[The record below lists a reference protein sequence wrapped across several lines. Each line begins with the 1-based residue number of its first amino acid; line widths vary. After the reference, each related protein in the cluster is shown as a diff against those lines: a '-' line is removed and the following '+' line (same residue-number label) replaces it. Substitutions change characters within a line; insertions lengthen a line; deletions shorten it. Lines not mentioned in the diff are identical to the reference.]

1 MVGRAAGVSVD
12 PLIQPFSHIWIC
24 AARDMRLRFV
34 QVFRPTSF
42 YVQRVCVQTPGLHL
56 AGLAG
61 AAVPAHADWYLDNES
76 SRLSFVTTKNTE
88 IAEVQRFLVLH
99 GKVDGKGAA
108 QLEVELESVNS
119 GIPLRDER
127 MRNSLFQ
134 IKTFP
139 EALINTQINLQPIN
153 ELAPG
158 AQLELRLPLSVT
170 LHGKTQTYSAE
181 LLATRLDDRR
191 FQVVTLEPVVLHA
204 EDFDLAPG
212 VAALRKAAGLK
223 SISLSV
229 PVGAVL
235 IFTAR

>member
-1 MVGRAAGVSVD
+1 MFNVK
-12 PLIQPFSHIWIC
+12 PL
-24 AARDMRLRFV
+24 
-34 QVFRPTSF
+34 VFALLT
-42 YVQRVCVQTPGLHL
+42 C
-56 AGLAG
+56 

-88 IAEVQRFLVLH
+88 VAEVQRFLVLH
-99 GKVDGKGAA
+99 GKVDAKGAA
-108 QLEVELESVNS
+108 RLEVELGSINS

-127 MRNSLFQ
+127 MRKELFE

-139 EALINTQINLQPIN
+139 EAQISAQINLQPIN
-153 ELAPG
+153 DLASG

-181 LLATRLDDRR
+181 LLATRLDERR

-212 VAALRKAAGLK
+212 VATLRKAAGLK
-223 SISLSV
+223 SISLTV

>member
-1 MVGRAAGVSVD
+1 MFNASVIKPLAFALLAA
-12 PLIQPFSHIWIC
+12 
-24 AARDMRLRFV
+24 
-34 QVFRPTSF
+34 
-42 YVQRVCVQTPGLHL
+42 
-56 AGLAG
+56 

-99 GKVDGKGAA
+99 GKVDRNGAA
-108 QLEVELESVNS
+108 QVEVELSPVNS

-127 MRNSLFQ
+127 MRNQLFE

-139 EALINTQINLQPIN
+139 EALISTQINLQPIN
-153 ELAPG
+153 DLAPG

-170 LHGKTQTYSAE
+170 LHGKTHTYNAE

-191 FQVVTLEPVVLHA
+191 FQVVTLEPLVLRA
-204 EDFDLAPG
+204 EDFELVPG
-212 VAALRKAAGLK
+212 VTALRNAAGLA
-223 SISLSV
+223 SISLAV

>member
-1 MVGRAAGVSVD
+1 MFNVK
-12 PLIQPFSHIWIC
+12 PL
-24 AARDMRLRFV
+24 
-34 QVFRPTSF
+34 VFALLT
-42 YVQRVCVQTPGLHL
+42 C
-56 AGLAG
+56 

-99 GKVDGKGAA
+99 GKVDAKGAA
-108 QLEVELESVNS
+108 RLEVELDSINS

-127 MRNSLFQ
+127 MRKELYE

-139 EALINTQINLQPIN
+139 EAQISAQINLQPIN
-153 ELAPG
+153 DLASG

-181 LLATRLDDRR
+181 LLATRLDERR

-212 VAALRKAAGLK
+212 VATLRKAAGLK

>member
-1 MVGRAAGVSVD
+1 MFNVK
-12 PLIQPFSHIWIC
+12 PL
-24 AARDMRLRFV
+24 
-34 QVFRPTSF
+34 VFTLLT
-42 YVQRVCVQTPGLHL
+42 CTAL
-56 AGLAG
+56 
-61 AAVPAHADWYLDNES
+61 PAHADWYLDNES

-99 GKVDGKGAA
+99 GKVDSQGAA
-108 QLEVELESVNS
+108 TVQVELESVNS
-119 GIPLRDER
+119 GIPLRDQR
-127 MRNSLFQ
+127 MRNALFE

-139 EALINTQINLQPIN
+139 EALINAQINLQPIN
-153 ELAPG
+153 DLAPG

-170 LHGKTQTYSAE
+170 LHGKTQTYNAE

-191 FQVVTLEPVVLHA
+191 FQVVTLEPLVLHA

-212 VAALRKAAGLK
+212 VAALREAAGLK